1 MTPEGI
7 RLLLLH
13 LTGFAGLALNV
24 GISVSPWRAM
34 RSNRDSGSL
43 RGLDT
48 RSWPLLMYS
57 NLFWSGYAT
66 YHGDIW
72 QFCATLPA
80 SLVWLFFIVSAIRL
94 LGQEEGDL
102 AKGLEGQGWN
112 LDVLREFRQR
122 RLWSLELESFGGL
135 LVGFLIMVVL
145 GPWEIP
151 GLEVLQTTLKPD
163 MKAEALGLICC
174 IGTCLAYGNP
184 VFRLAGYVWRR
195 DASPVFVPMTL
206 AIFISASTWCAYGII
221 IERIYITIPNGI
233 GAVVALA
240 QLVLRAIFPGTSTS
254 ETSQAKLDMAKWVY
268 EDYLKWQR
276 NYRRQSAVVSS
287 DEPSAKG
294 PRLSADVII

>member
-1 MTPEGI
+1 MLPEAVGGGGALTACGI
-7 RLLLLH
+7 WVVKSLSPHKLLQVTNLLL
-13 LTGFAGLALNV
+13 
-24 GISVSPWRAM
+24 SQK
-34 RSNRDSGSL
+34 
-43 RGLDT
+43 RG
-48 RSWPLLMYS
+48 
-57 NLFWSGYAT
+57 
-66 YHGDIW
+66 
-72 QFCATLPA
+72 
-80 SLVWLFFIVSAIRL
+80 
-94 LGQEEGDL
+94 
-102 AKGLEGQGWN
+102 
-112 LDVLREFRQR
+112 
-122 RLWSLELESFGGL
+122 
-135 LVGFLIMVVL
+135 
-145 GPWEIP
+145 
-151 GLEVLQTTLKPD
+151 
-163 MKAEALGLICC
+163 
-174 IGTCLAYGNP
+174 
-184 VFRLAGYVWRR
+184 LAGYVWRR

>member
-1 MTPEGI
+1 METTAYEGGDLGYSLEDLKENIPRPVPKMSDEIDRSQMPFLKRDFQPKTPAERDFQATLYTRLEAGYNIAVKSAGLSEQHRAAYRQFRHALRFGRLHRSGPPLLHGLLEPDMTPEGI

-184 VFRLAGYVWRR
+184 VFR
-195 DASPVFVPMTL
+195 
-206 AIFISASTWCAYGII
+206 
-221 IERIYITIPNGI
+221 
-233 GAVVALA
+233 
-240 QLVLRAIFPGTSTS
+240 
-254 ETSQAKLDMAKWVY
+254 
-268 EDYLKWQR
+268 
-276 NYRRQSAVVSS
+276 
-287 DEPSAKG
+287 
-294 PRLSADVII
+294 